1 MGSGHIR
8 ADMANLFNKRVMF
21 VFNMRTCLTRLTRL
35 AYKVIIYIDI
45 IASLMVCFY
54 MFITIFIVIIVF

>member
-1 MGSGHIR
+1 MGSSHIWV
-8 ADMANLFNKRVMF
+8 DTANPFNKCVMF
-21 VFNMRTCLTRLTRL
+21 VFNMRICLTRLPRL
-35 AYKVIIYIDI
+35 AYKVIIYFDI